1 MPLVCSLAIAALGVA
16 ILVWVAR
23 REHAAV
29 LAGRG
34 AVLDACS
41 PLFDESSLT
50 LGVDGFP
57 RLEGAIAGHRLILEV
72 IPDTMTVRRLPQLW
86 LSVTLV
92 KRLPLD
98 SGFAV
103 LVRPTG
109 AEFYSLTHRLEHRLE
124 PPAGLPPEVI
134 ARGADRRATAALAL
148 AAPALSALFAQPSV
162 KEVGATG
169 RGARIVFRV
178 AEGRR
183 GPHLLLRQ
191 CAFEDASLAPAD
203 LVFLHDGLTALCDG
217 LDGQSERPPL
227 AGKARG
233 LPDRG
238 AAS

>member
-1 MPLVCSLAIAALGVA
+1 MPLICTLAIAALGIA
-16 ILVWVAR
+16 ILVLVAR

-29 LAGRG
+29 LAGRA
-34 AVLDACS
+34 AVLDACR
-41 PLFDESSLT
+41 PLFDELSLT
-50 LGVDGFP
+50 LGADGFP
-57 RLEGAIAGHRLILEV
+57 CLDGAIAGHRLVLEI

-86 LSVTLV
+86 LSATLV
-92 KRLPLD
+92 KRLPFA

-109 AEFYSLTHRLEHRLE
+109 AEFYSLTHRLEHRLD
-124 PPAGLPPEVI
+124 PPAGLPAEAI
-134 ARGADRRATAALAL
+134 ARGADRRAEAPLAL
-148 AAPALSALFAQPSV
+148 AVPALSALFSHPSV

-169 RGARIVFRV
+169 RGARAVFRV

-191 CAFEDASLAPAD
+191 CAFENASLAPAD
-203 LVFLHDGLTALCDG
+203 LVFLHDGLTALCDR
-217 LDGQSERPPL
+217 LDGRDGRPL

-238 AAS
+238 DAS